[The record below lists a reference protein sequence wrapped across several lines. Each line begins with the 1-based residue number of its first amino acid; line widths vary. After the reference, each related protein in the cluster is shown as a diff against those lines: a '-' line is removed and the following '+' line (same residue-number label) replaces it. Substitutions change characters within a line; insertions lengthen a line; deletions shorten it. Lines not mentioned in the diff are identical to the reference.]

1 MVVKRKPRRKRRRS
15 LRERMRECE
24 RRHRI
29 LAARLSRIGF
39 LWYGSL
45 RESRLTCGTASCACR
60 KDPRAR
66 HGPYIY
72 WTAKKRGRTVAKLL
86 TQKEAEIYRQW
97 IRNRREMDR
106 LVRQMMSLSR
116 KALNVAV
123 ALRSFSPA

>member
-1 MVVKRKPRRKRRRS
+1 MVVKGKPRRKPKRPA
-15 LRERMRECE
+15 RERMREWE
-24 RRHRI
+24 REHRI

-45 RESRLTCGTASCACR
+45 RESRLTCGTASCACH

-72 WTAKKRGRTVAKLL
+72 WTAKKQGRTVAKLL
-86 TQKEAEIYRQW
+86 SPEEAILYREW
-97 IRNRREMDR
+97 IQNRREMDR

-116 KALNVAV
+116 KALKVAV
-123 ALRSFSPA
+123 ELRSSSPT